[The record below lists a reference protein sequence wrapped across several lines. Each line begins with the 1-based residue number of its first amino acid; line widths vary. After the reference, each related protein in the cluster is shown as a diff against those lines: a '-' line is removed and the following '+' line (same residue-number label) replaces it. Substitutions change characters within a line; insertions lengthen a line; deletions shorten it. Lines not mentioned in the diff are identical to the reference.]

1 MLISIGEVYSSKF
14 VMRDIQVILKYPV
27 SEKRL
32 VKITVNE
39 ESDAG
44 VLFAEVAKHFGVD
57 VDAQILKFKR
67 DRYTI
72 KIVAGWPLSFYELKN
87 QLVIDVESTED
98 NLDLALE
105 ETANSMAE
113 KKREFLRKTTHGRT
127 AMGML
132 VKAPLETISEN
143 AEYTRPDIMTLT
155 SNRVT
160 AIKNTN
166 EENFKGL
173 VSKIKK
179 GEDEF
184 DKLLKKGELEEEF
197 LDISDSQGWYPIH
210 YAINYRNKLA
220 VKHFVEAG
228 ASLDVSTK
236 EGFTPLMLCLM
247 KKEYDMFKLLI
258 DSGKANINKST
269 SKGTVLHYA
278 IESKN
283 EQFVSYLISKSAD
296 PFLENAQHQK
306 AIDLIDDKE
315 LREKL
320 LKSKE
325 EEKTLHD
332 LKAKPP
338 GLRGTVYKTGNFFRN
353 LKQRYIVVNTT
364 QRSLIRYKCKADV
377 PNKPVE
383 IIPLKD
389 IVSVTTV
396 SNKLFLQHGFYY
408 FQINYG
414 SNNVLA
420 SKSKQMT
427 TEWVERLKR
436 CIDYS
441 KRYDKQMRSSP
452 TRGSVM
458 EADSNDDQEIDMDNE
473 KLLVPKGQSST
484 ILVPVSKPRV
494 TINLASF
501 EILKF
506 LGRGSF
512 GRVYKVRLKLNNKI
526 YAMKV
531 LNKELLMMKK
541 QIKYAQ
547 AEANILK
554 NSDHPFMLS
563 MSFSFQTPTNL
574 YMVIDYCSGG
584 DLSIV
589 ITQQNYFTEDQTRF
603 YVAELVLAIENLH
616 QMKVF
621 YRDLKPENILLDHEG
636 HIKLADFGLCIENV
650 GKNDIAKSF
659 CGSHIYLAPEMVSR
673 KGFTQESDFYGIGL
687 CLYEMLYGQ
696 LPFYNEDIEKLHSQ
710 IKKDEVKFPSEIRVS
725 SEAIDLM
732 ASLLKK
738 NPKERL
744 GSKGRDEV
752 RNHPFFRGINWDD
765 VLNRKLEP
773 PLLDEDLG
781 DIDLKRK
788 IKINDRDYTEANKT
802 VMRIKDFTFVR
813 DSELEFRE

>member
-1 MLISIGEVYSSKF
+1 M
-14 VMRDIQVILKYPV
+14 QVILKYPV

-39 ESDAG
+39 SNDAIF
-44 VLFAEVAKHFGVD
+44 LFNEVKKHFGVD
-57 VDAQILKFKR
+57 IDSQILKFKR

-87 QLVIDVESTED
+87 QLVIDVESIED

-113 KKREFLRKTTHGRT
+113 KKREFLRKTTHGR
-127 AMGML
+127 GNPGL
-132 VKAPLETISEN
+132 FSKAPLETISEG
-143 AEYTRPDIMTLT
+143 AEYNRMDGLAST
-155 SNRVT
+155 SSRVT

-173 VSKIKK
+173 VAKIKK
-179 GEDEF
+179 GEEEF
-184 DKLLKKGELEEEF
+184 DKLIKKGELEEEF
-197 LDISDSQGWYPIH
+197 YDISDSQGWYPIH

-220 VKHFVEAG
+220 ARHLAESG
-228 ASLDVSTK
+228 ASLDVATK

-247 KKEYDMFKLLI
+247 KKEFDMFKVMI
-258 DSGKANINKST
+258 DSGKCSINKLT
-269 SKGTVLHYA
+269 SKGTILHYA

-283 EQFVSYLISKSAD
+283 DQFVSYLIGKGAD

-306 AIDLIDDKE
+306 AIDLIDDQELKE
-315 LREKL
+315 KI

-325 EEKTLHD
+325 EENNMQD
-332 LKAKPP
+332 LKARPE
-338 GLRGTVYKTGNFFRN
+338 GLKGTVFKTGNFFRN
-353 LKQRYIVVNTT
+353 LKQRYVVVSTA
-364 QRSLIRYKCKADV
+364 QRAMIRYKRKEDV
-377 PNKPVE
+377 PDKPVE

-389 IVSVTTV
+389 ITAVTEV
-396 SNKLFLQHGFYY
+396 KSKMFLQHGFYY

-420 SKSKQMT
+420 TKSKAMT
-427 TEWVERLKR
+427 SEWVERLKR
-436 CIDYS
+436 CIEYS
-441 KRYDKQMRSSP
+441 KKFDKLLRQGNLSP
-452 TRGSVM
+452 DLLDGNQK
-458 EADSNDDQEIDMDNE
+458 ADNEVDMDSE
-473 KLLVPKGQSST
+473 RVLQPSKASTSS
-484 ILVPVSKPRV
+484 IPAQLKVKVV
-494 TINLASF
+494 VNLSSF

-512 GRVYKVRLKLNNKI
+512 GRVYKVRLKHNNKI

-531 LNKELLMMKK
+531 LNKELLMIKR

-547 AEANILK
+547 SEANILK
-554 NSDHPFMLS
+554 NSNHPFLLKMF
-563 MSFSFQTPTNL
+563 FSFQTPTNL

-584 DLSIV
+584 DLSIL
-589 ITQQNYFTEDQTRF
+589 ITQQNYFTEEQARF
-603 YVAELVLAIENLH
+603 FVCELMMAIENLH
-616 QMKVF
+616 KMKVF
-621 YRDLKPENILLDHEG
+621 YRDLKPENILLDDEG

-650 GKNDIAKSF
+650 GKNDVAKSF
-659 CGSHIYLAPEMVSR
+659 CGSHIYLAPEMVAR

-710 IKKDEVKFPSEIRVS
+710 IKKDEVKFPSDIRVS

-732 ASLLKK
+732 VSLLKK
-738 NPKERL
+738 NPKDRL
-744 GSKGRDEV
+744 GSKSKEEV
-752 RNHPFFRGINWDD
+752 RNHPFFRGINWDN
-765 VLNRKLEP
+765 VLTRKLDP
-773 PLLDEDLG
+773 PFKEEDQD

-802 VMRIKDFTFVR
+802 VMRIKDFTFTR
-813 DSELEFRE
+813 ESELETELKNHNTL

>member
-1 MLISIGEVYSSKF
+1 
-14 VMRDIQVILKYPV
+14 MRDIQVILKYPV

-32 VKITVNE
+32 VKISVNE
-39 ESDAG
+39 ESDAS
-44 VLFAEVAKHFGVD
+44 VIFSEVAKHFGVD
-57 VDAQILKFKR
+57 VDCQILKFKR

-113 KKREFLRKTTHGRT
+113 KKREFLRKTTHGRSG
-127 AMGML
+127 MGGMGGML

-143 AEYTRPDIMTLT
+143 AEYVRPDILTLT

-179 GEDEF
+179 GDEEF
-184 DKLLKKGELEEEF
+184 DKVLKKGELEEEF
-197 LDISDSQGWYPIH
+197 FDISDSQGWYPIH

-228 ASLDVSTK
+228 ASLDVATK

-247 KKEYDMFKLLI
+247 KKEFDMIKVLI
-258 DSGKANINKST
+258 DSGKANINKVT

-283 EQFVSYLISKSAD
+283 EQFVSYLIGKGAD
-296 PFLENAQHQK
+296 PFIENAQHQK

-338 GLRGTVYKTGNFFRN
+338 GMRGSVYKTGNFFRN
-353 LKQRYIVVNTT
+353 LKERYIVVNTT
-364 QRSLIRYKCKADV
+364 QRSLIRYKKPSDV

-420 SKSKQMT
+420 TKSRQST
-427 TEWVERLKR
+427 NAWVDGLKK

-441 KRYDKQMRSSP
+441 KRYDKQIRVNPGSSLL
-452 TRGSVM
+452 M
-458 EADSNDDQEIDMDNE
+458 EGDAKEDEEIDMDNE
-473 KLLVPKGQSST
+473 KTILPKESSPT
-484 ILVPVSKPRV
+484 ILVPVLKPKV
-494 TINLASF
+494 TVNLASF

-512 GRVYKVRLKLNNKI
+512 GRVYKVKLKLNNKV

-554 NSDHPFMLS
+554 NSNHPFMLS

-584 DLSIV
+584 DLSIL
-589 ITQQNYFTEDQTRF
+589 ITQQNYLTEDQARF

-616 QMKVF
+616 KMKVF
-621 YRDLKPENILLDHEG
+621 YRDLKPENILLDHDG

-696 LPFYNEDIEKLHSQ
+696 LPFYNEDIEKLHAQ
-710 IKKDEVKFPSEIRVS
+710 IKKDEVKFPSDIRVS
-725 SEAIDLM
+725 AEAIDLM
-732 ASLLKK
+732 AGLLRK

-744 GSKGRDEV
+744 GSRGKDEV

-765 VLNRKLEP
+765 VLNRRLEP
-773 PLLDEDLG
+773 PILDEDLG

-813 DSELEFRE
+813 DSELENRE